1 MRLAPPLQRQLEQ
14 AEAQRQQR
22 RGLHS
27 SLHLEQGLRNHWYP
41 VAFSSKLPGDTLVP
55 FDLFGQAWVL
65 FRDGRGVAACVRDQC
80 AHRACPLSLGR
91 VVDGK
96 VQVRPILLS
105 SIVACATGIL
115 KKASL
120 LLHQRQSSP

>member
-1 MRLAPPLQRQLEQ
+1 MPLSPPLQRQLEQ
-14 AEAQRQQR
+14 AESQRQQR

-65 FRDGRGVAACVRDQC
+65 FRDGQGVAACVRDQC
-80 AHRACPLSLGR
+80 AHRACPLSLGT

-96 VQVRPILLS
+96 VQVSLK
-105 SIVACATGIL
+105 VAT
-115 KKASL
+115 
-120 LLHQRQSSP
+120 Q

>member
-1 MRLAPPLQRQLEQ
+1 MPLAAPLQRQLEQ

-41 VAFSSKLPGDTLVP
+41 VAFSSKLPGDMLVP

-65 FRDGRGVAACVRDQC
+65 FRDARGVAACVRDQC

-96 VQVRPILLS
+96 VQVRQA
-105 SIVACATGIL
+105 VASATGTLICVG
-115 KKASL
+115 A
-120 LLHQRQSSP
+120 QEESSP